1 MMTLFFYESISMM
14 ENLDDQI
21 INYGENKG
29 KTFGE
34 VKKEYLEKCYE
45 TDKYAMPEYQWND
58 HILRYISTL

>member
-1 MMTLFFYESISMM
+1 MM

-45 TDKYAMPEYQWND
+45 TDKYAMPEYQWNND
-58 HILRYISTL
+58 VLRYISTL